1 VCTLIDFIGVKS
13 NYLLFYL
20 WGGNKMAEYENIIY
34 ETKDAAGGKVAYV
47 ILNRPERLNALSRPL
62 LAEFELAM
70 NEAAKDDEVRC
81 IIIKGNG
88 RGFSAGYD
96 MNVQTTG
103 RSGERPAIES
113 TLADG
118 PAQMYRRAIW
128 NNPKPVIAQVHS
140 FTLAGGGQLA
150 CHCDITVA
158 ADNALFGYPPVRYGS
173 VMMPMV
179 WPELVGMK
187 KAKEMAF
194 TGTMIDAEEALKLN
208 LVSQV
213 VPTEELEER
222 VWKLA
227 NTISKL
233 PPASTQIN
241 KMAINHYYEQQGL
254 FESMTFASHLTNIS
268 YSASPEV
275 LPRGIQDVNRITEE
289 QGMRAGFQFMN
300 EQYLD
305 EDELARTQM
314 ARPDRQP

>member
-1 VCTLIDFIGVKS
+1 
-13 NYLLFYL
+13 
-20 WGGNKMAEYENIIY
+20 
-34 ETKDAAGGKVAYV
+34 
-47 ILNRPERLNALSRPL
+47 
-62 LAEFELAM
+62 
-70 NEAAKDDEVRC
+70 
-81 IIIKGNG
+81 
-88 RGFSAGYD
+88 
-96 MNVQTTG
+96 
-103 RSGERPAIES
+103 
-113 TLADG
+113 
-118 PAQMYRRAIW
+118 
-128 NNPKPVIAQVHS
+128 
-140 FTLAGGGQLA
+140 
-150 CHCDITVA
+150 
-158 ADNALFGYPPVRYGS
+158 
-173 VMMPMV
+173 MV